1 MVYIKMAMNI
11 EINETF
17 VQTLNNAA
25 REWSSEPMTTLKF
38 KHFDEMCKSEYGID
52 AIFSGDRGIVELQQ
66 AKIVDEEKYIW
77 FLLRF
82 GMK

>member
-1 MVYIKMAMNI
+1 MNI

-17 VQTLNNAA
+17 VKTLNNAA
-25 REWSSEPMTTLKF
+25 KEWSSEPMSVTKF
-38 KHFDEMCKSEYGID
+38 KHFDELCKAEYGID
-52 AIFSGDRGIVELQQ
+52 ATFSGERGVVELQD
-66 AKIVDEEKYIW
+66 AKIIDEEKYIW